1 MDESGAPDSV
11 TAHFDVRFVVC
22 ARCAVLV
29 HSPLTPGSLEQD
41 LKPILFVVT
50 LCFATD
56 RVVKPFGRCDSS
68 WVFLQRSYE
77 SAGACQRILSVFDA
91 ASPFISLFN
100 ILASSPCL
108 GFSEGYA
115 RRRLWLVCCG
125 GLRKTTVWVSH
136 WRKYTTRPF
145 VDFVYFTVRYF
156 LFDKIQVCRTRRVG
170 CMYT

>member
-1 MDESGAPDSV
+1 M
-11 TAHFDVRFVVC
+11 
-22 ARCAVLV
+22 V

-145 VDFVYFTVRYF
+145 VVFVYFAMRFFCSTRY
-156 LFDKIQVCRTRRVG
+156 KIAELKELAACIHDQEGFFMLGRRFN
-170 CMYT
+170 MIIR